1 MSTFKKEHVQDMYR
15 LSPMQ
20 EGMLFHALLDKD
32 KNAHLVQMSIAIEGI
47 VDVEL
52 LSESLNILIDRYD
65 VFRTTFLHEKIKQPL
80 QVVLKE
86 RPVQLQFKDIS
97 SLDEEK
103 REQAIEQYKY
113 QDGETVFD
121 LTRDPLMRVAIF
133 QTGKVNYQMIWSF
146 HHILMD
152 GWCFNIIFND
162 LFNIYLSLKEKKP
175 LQLEAV
181 QPYKQFIKWLEKQD
195 KQEALRYWKEHLMNY
210 DQSVTLPK
218 KKAAINNTTY
228 EPAQFRFAFDK
239 VLTQQL
245 LRIANQSQVTL
256 NIVFQTIWGIV
267 LQKYNSTN
275 DVVYGSVVSGRPSEI
290 SGIEKMVGLFIN
302 TLPLRIQTQKDQSF
316 IELVKTVHQNVLFSQ
331 QHEYFPLYEIQNHT
345 ELKQNLI
352 DHIMV
357 IENYPLVEELQKN
370 SIMQKVGFTVR
381 DVKMFE
387 PTNYDMTVMVLPRD
401 EISVRLDYNAAV
413 YDIDFIRKI
422 EGHMKEVALCVA
434 NNPHVLVQDVPLL
447 TKQEKQHLLVELHDS
462 ITEYPDKTIHQLFTE
477 QVEKTPE
484 HVAVVFEDEKVT
496 YRELHERS
504 NQLARFL
511 REKGVKKESII
522 GIMME
527 RSVEMIV
534 GILGILKAGGAFVP
548 IDPEYPKER
557 IGYMLDSVRLVLT
570 QRHLK
575 DKFAFTKETIV
586 IEDPSISHELTEEI
600 DYINESEDLFY
611 IIYTSGTTGK
621 PKGVMLEHKNIVN
634 LLHFTFEKT
643 NINFSDKVL
652 QYTTC
657 SFDVCYQEIFSTL
670 LSGGQLYLI
679 RKETQRD
686 VEQLFDLVKREN
698 IEVLSFPVA
707 FLKFIFNEREFIN
720 RFPTCVKHIITAGE
734 QLVVNNEFKRYL
746 HEHNV
751 HLHNHYG
758 PSETH
763 VVTTYT
769 INPEAEIPEL
779 PPIGKPISNT
789 WIYILDQEQQLQPQG
804 IVGELYISGANVGRG
819 YLNNQEL
826 TAEKFFAD
834 PFRPN
839 ERMYR
844 TGDLARWLPDGNIE
858 FLGRADHQVKI
869 RGHRIELGE
878 IEAQLLN
885 CKGVKEAVVIDKA
898 DDKGGKYLCAYV
910 VMEVEVNDSE
920 LREYLGKALPDYM
933 IPSFFVP
940 LDQLPLTPNGKID
953 RKSLPNL
960 EGIVNTNAKYV
971 VPTNELEEKLA
982 KIWEEV
988 LGISQIGIQDNFF
1001 SLGGHS
1007 LKAITLISRMNK
1019 ECNVD
1024 IPLRLLFEAPTIQEI
1039 SNYINGAKKES
1050 YVAIQ
1055 PVPEQEYYPVSSV
1068 QKRMFILNEFDRSG
1082 TAYNL
1087 PGVMFLDGK
1096 LNYRQLEAAVK
1107 KLVERH
1113 EALRT
1118 SFHSINGEPVQRV
1131 HQNVEL
1137 QIAYS
1142 ESTEDQ
1148 VERIIAEFMQPFAL
1162 EVAPLL
1168 RVGLVK
1174 LEAERHL
1181 FIMDMHHIIS
1191 DGVSMQIMI
1200 QEIADL
1206 YKEKELPTLGIQY
1219 KDFTVWH
1226 NRLLQSDVIEKQE
1239 AYWLNV
1245 FTEEIPVLNLPTDYP
1260 RPTIQSFDGKR
1271 FTFSTGKQLM
1281 DDLYKVATETGTT
1294 LYMVLL
1300 AAYNVFLSKYSG
1312 QDDIVVGTPIAGRS
1326 HADVENMLGMFVNTL
1341 AIRSRLNNED
1351 TFKDFLANVKQT
1363 ALHAYENP
1371 DYPFDTLVEK
1381 LGIQRDLSRNPLF
1394 DTMFVLQ
1401 NTDRKSFEVEQITI
1415 TPYVPNS
1422 RHSKFDLTLE
1432 VSEEQNEI
1440 LLCLEYCTKLFTD
1453 KTVERMAGHFLQI
1466 LHAIV
1471 GNPTIIIS
1479 EIEILSEEEKQHI
1492 LFEFNDTKTTYP
1504 HMQTIQGLF
1513 EEQVE
1518 KTPDHVAVGWKDQAL
1533 TYRELN
1539 ERANQVARVLRQKG
1553 VQPDNIVGLL
1563 VERSPEM
1570 LVGIMGIL
1578 KAGGAYLPLDPEYPA
1593 DRISYM
1599 IQDCG
1604 VRIMLTQQHLLSLVH
1619 DEFDC
1624 VILDEDSLYKG
1635 DSSNLAPVNQA
1646 GDLAYIMYTSGSTG
1660 KPKGVMVEHRNVIR
1674 LVKNT
1679 NYVQVREDDRIIQT
1693 GAIGFDA
1700 LTFEVFGSLLHGAEL
1715 YPVTKDVL
1723 LDAEKLHKFL
1733 QANQITIM
1741 WLTSP
1746 LFNQLSQGTEEMF
1759 AGLRSLIVGGD
1770 ALSPKHINNVKRKC
1784 PNLTMWNGYGP
1795 TENTTFST
1803 CFLIDKEY
1811 DDNIP
1816 IGKAI
1821 SNSTVYIMDRYGQLQ
1836 PVGVPGELCV
1846 GGDGVARGYMN
1857 QPALT
1862 EEKFVPNPFAPGERM
1877 YRTGDLARWLPD
1889 GTIEYLGR
1897 IDQQVKIRGYRIEPG
1912 EIETL
1917 LVKHKKVKESVIMV
1931 VEDNNGQKALC
1942 AYYVPEEEV
1951 TVSELREYI
1960 AKELPVYMVPA
1971 YFVQIEQMPLTQN
1984 GKVNRSALPKPDGEF
1999 GTATEYVAPSSD
2011 IEMKLAE
2018 IWHNVLG
2025 VNKIGV
2031 LDNFFELGGHSLR
2044 AMTMISQVHKE
2055 FDVELP
2061 LKVLFETPTISALAQ
2076 YIADGEKGMYLAIQP
2091 VTPQDYYPVSS
2102 AQKRMYILYE
2112 FEGAGITYNVP
2123 NVMFIEGKLDYQ
2135 RFEYAIKSLINRHE
2149 ALRTSFYS
2157 LNGEPVQRVHQNV
2170 ELQIAYSEA
2179 KEDEIEQIVESFV
2192 QPFDLEIAPALRV
2205 GLVKLASDRH
2215 LFLMDMHHIISDG
2228 VSMQIITKEIADLY
2242 KGKELA
2248 ELHIQYKDF
2257 AVWQNEWFQSAA
2269 LEKQKTYWLN
2279 TFAEDIPVL
2288 NLSTDYPRPTIQ
2300 SFEGDIVTF
2309 SAGKQLAEE
2318 LKRLATETG
2327 TTLYM
2332 LLLAAYNVLLHKY
2345 SGQEEIVVGTPIA
2358 GRSHADVE
2366 NIVGMFVNTLA
2377 LKNTPIAVRTFHEFL
2392 LEVKQNALEAFEN
2405 QDYPFENLIEKL
2417 QVRRDLSR
2425 NPLFDTMFSLS
2436 NIDEQVEI
2444 GIEGLSFSPYEMQ
2457 YWIAKFDISFDILEK
2472 QDDIQFYFNYCTN
2485 LFKKETIER
2494 LATHFMHILQE
2505 IVINPEIKLC
2515 EINMLSEEEQQRV
2528 LYDFNGTD
2536 ATYATNKIF
2545 HELFEEQVEK
2555 TPDHIAVIDE
2565 REKLSYQ
2572 ELNAK
2577 ANQLAR
2583 VLRQKG
2589 VQPNSMVGIMVDR
2602 SLDMIVGMLGVLK
2615 AGGAYVPIDIDYPQ
2629 ERISYMMEDSGAAL
2643 LLTQQKLTQQ
2653 IAFSGDILYLDQE
2666 EWLHEEASNL
2676 EPIARPQDIAYIIYT
2691 SGTTGKPKGVMIE
2704 HQSYVNVAMAW
2715 KDAYRLDTFPVRLL
2729 QMASFAFDVSA
2740 GDFARALLTGG
2751 QLIVC
2756 PNEVKMDPASLYA
2769 IIKKYDITIFEAT
2782 PALVI
2787 PLMEYIYE
2795 QKLDISQLQI
2805 LIVGSD
2811 SCSMEDFKTL
2821 VSRFG
2826 STIRIVNSYGVTE
2839 ACIDSSYYE
2848 QPLSSLHVT
2857 GTVPIGKP
2865 YANMKMYIMN
2875 QYLQIQPVGVIG
2887 ELCIGGAGVA
2897 RGYLNRPDLTAEKF
2911 VPNPFVPGE
2920 KLYRTGDLARWM
2932 PDGNV
2937 EFLGRNDHQ
2946 VKIRGIRIE
2955 LGEIEAQLRKHDSIK
2970 EATVIARE
2978 DHMKE
2983 KYLCA
2988 YMVTEGEV
2996 NVAELRAYLATDL
3009 PAAMIPSYF
3018 VSLEAM
3024 PLTANGKIDK
3034 RSLPEPD
3041 GSISIGTEY
3050 VAPRTMLE
3058 GKLEEIWKDV
3068 LGLQRVGIHDD
3079 FFTIGGHSL
3088 KAMAVISQV
3097 HKECQTEVPLRVLF
3111 ETPTIQGLAK
3121 YIEETD
3127 TEQYMA
3133 IQPVSGQDYY
3143 PVSSAQKR
3151 MFIVNQF
3158 DGVGI
3163 SYNMPSIMLIEG
3175 KLERTRLE
3183 SAFKRLIERH
3193 ESLRTSFEIINGKP
3207 VQKIHEEADFNMS
3220 YQVASNEQVEKM
3232 IDEFIQPFDLSVAPL
3247 LRVELLKLEEDRHV
3261 LIFDMH
3267 HIISDG
3273 ISSNILMKELGELY
3287 QGNAL
3292 PELRIQYKDFAVW
3305 QNEWFQSEA
3314 FKKQEEYWVNVF
3326 ADERPILDIPTDYP
3340 RPMQQSFDGAQLT
3353 FGTGKQ
3359 LMDGLYRVATETG
3372 TTLYMVL
3379 LAAYNVLLSK
3389 YSGQED
3395 IIVGTPIV
3403 GRSHTDLENI
3413 VGMFVNTLAMRNKP
3427 EGEKTFKAFVSEIKQ
3442 NALAAFENQD
3452 YPFEELIEKL
3462 EIQRD
3467 LSRNPLFDTL
3477 FSLQNIGEESFE
3489 LAELT
3494 CKPFDLVSKLEHAK
3508 FDLSLVAV
3516 EKEEEI
3522 AFGLQY
3528 CTKLYKEKTVE
3539 QLAQHFIQIVKA
3551 IVENPDVKLSDIDML
3566 SEEEKKQIMLEFNDT
3581 KIQYPQNQTIQELFE
3596 EQVKKTPEHIAIV
3609 WEGQALTYH
3618 ELNIKANQLARVL
3631 REKGVTPNH
3640 PVAIM
3645 TERSLEMIVGIFSIL
3660 KAGGA
3665 YVPIDPAYP
3674 QERIQYLLED
3684 SGATLLLTQ
3693 SHVLNKLPVDI
3704 EWLDLTDEQNYVEDG
3719 TNLPFMNQSTD
3730 LAYIIYT
3737 SGTTGKPK
3745 GVMIEHQSIIN
3756 CLQWRKEEYEFG
3768 PGDTALQVFS
3778 FAFDGF
3784 VASLFAPILAGA
3796 TSVLPKEEEA
3806 KDPVALKKLI
3816 ASEEITHYYGVPSL
3830 FSAILDVSSSKDL
3843 QNLRCVTLGG
3853 EKLPAQIVKKIKEKN
3868 KEIEVNNEYGP
3879 TENSV
3884 VTTIMRDIQVEQEI
3898 TIGCPLSNVDVYIVN
3913 CNHQLQ
3919 PVGVVGELCIGGQGL
3934 ARGYLNKPELTADK
3948 FVVNPFVPGERMYK
3962 TGDLAKW
3969 RSDGMIEYVGRVDE
3983 QVKVRGYRIELG
3995 EIESAIL
4002 EYEKIKEAV
4011 VIVSEHT
4018 ASEQMLCAYI
4028 VGEED
4033 VLTLD
4038 LRSYLAKLLPSYM
4051 IPNYFIQ
4058 LDSIPL
4064 TPNGK
4069 VDRKAL
4075 PEPQTIGLMA
4085 REYVAPRNEIEAQLV
4100 LIWQEV
4106 LGIELIGITDNF
4118 FELGGHSLKATLLV
4132 AKIYEYM
4139 QIEMPLNVV
4148 FKHSTIM
4155 KIAEYITHQESENNV
4170 HQPILVNVEADR
4182 EALSLNGEKQRKNI
4196 ELPILLNEETDRNV
4210 FLFAPIGAQ
4219 GVFYKKLAEQIPT
4232 ASLYGFD
4239 FIEDD
4244 DRIQQYIESMIQTQS
4259 DGQYVL
4265 IGYSSGGN
4273 LAFEVAK
4280 EMERQGY
4287 SVSDLVL
4294 FDVYWKGKVFEQT
4307 KEEEEENIKIIME
4320 ELRENPG
4327 MFNMTREDFELYF
4340 ANEFVK
4346 QSFTRKMRKYMS
4358 FYTQLVNYGEVEA
4371 TIHLIQA
4378 EFEEE
4383 KIDENEKAD
4392 EEEKTYLEEK
4402 WNEKAWN
4409 KAAKRFV
4416 KYNGYGAHSNMLG
4429 GDGLERNSSILKQ
4442 ILQGTFVVK

>member
-15 LSPMQ
+15 LTPMQ
-20 EGMLFHALLDKD
+20 EGMLFHALLDKE
-32 KNAHLVQMSIAIEGI
+32 KNAHLVQMSIAIEGT

-52 LSESLNILIDRYD
+52 LSKSLNVLIDRYD

-86 RPVQLQFKDIS
+86 RPVQLQFKNIS

-103 REQAIEQYKY
+103 KEQVIRQYKY
-113 QDGETVFD
+113 QDEETVFD
-121 LTRDPLMRVAIF
+121 LTKDHLMRVAIF

-162 LFNIYLSLKEKKP
+162 LFNIYVSLKEKKP
-175 LQLEAV
+175 LQLEPV

-195 KQEALRYWKEHLMNY
+195 RQEALRYWKEYLINY
-210 DQSVTLPK
+210 SQSAAVPK
-218 KKAAINNTTY
+218 KKVSINHTMY
-228 EPAQFRFAFDK
+228 KPAQFHFAFDRA
-239 VLTQQL
+239 LTQQL

-256 NIVFQTIWGIV
+256 NIVFQTLWGIV
-267 LQKYNSTN
+267 LQKYNSTD

-316 IELVKTVHQNVLFSQ
+316 VELVKAVHQSVLLAQ
-331 QHEYFPLYEIQNHT
+331 QYEYFPLYEIQNHT
-345 ELKQNLI
+345 ELKQDLI

-413 YDIDFIRKI
+413 YDINFIKKI

-434 NNPHVLVQDVPLL
+434 NNPYVPVQDISLL
-447 TKQEKQHLLVELHDS
+447 TQQEKQHLLVELHDS
-462 ITEYPDKTIHQLFTE
+462 MTRYPDKTVHQLFTE
-477 QVEKTPE
+477 QVEKTPD
-484 HVAVVFEDEKVT
+484 HVAIVFEGEKVT
-496 YRELHERS
+496 YRELHDRS

-511 REKGVKKESII
+511 REKGVKRESII

-527 RSVEMIV
+527 RSIEMIV

-557 IGYMLDSVRLVLT
+557 IDYMLDSVQLVLT
-570 QRHLK
+570 QRQLK
-575 DKFAFTKETIV
+575 DKFAFTKETVV
-586 IEDPSISHELTEEI
+586 IEDPGILQELTEEM
-600 DYINESEDLFY
+600 DYINDPEDLFY

-621 PKGVMLEHKNIVN
+621 PKGVMLEHRNIVN

-643 NINFSDKVL
+643 NINFNDKVL

-686 VEQLFDLVKREN
+686 VEKLFDLVKREN
-698 IEVLSFPVA
+698 IAVLSFPVA
-707 FLKFIFNEREFIN
+707 FLKFIFNEKEFIN
-720 RFPTCVKHIITAGE
+720 RFPICVKHIITAGE

-751 HLHNHYG
+751 YLHNHYG

-769 INPEAEIPEL
+769 IHPEAEIPEL

-789 WIYILDQEQQLQPQG
+789 WIYILDQEQHLQPQG
-804 IVGELYISGANVGRG
+804 VVGELYISGANVGRG

-839 ERMYR
+839 EKMYR

-858 FLGRADHQVKI
+858 YLGRADHQVKI

-898 DDKGGKYLCAYV
+898 DDKGAKYLCAYV
-910 VMEVEVNDSE
+910 VMEAEVNDTE
-920 LREYLGKALPDYM
+920 LRNYLGKALPDYM
-933 IPSFFVP
+933 IPSFFVT

-953 RKSLPNL
+953 RKSLPNP
-960 EGIVNTNAKYV
+960 EKVVNTNVKYA
-971 VPTNELEEKLA
+971 VPTNELEKKLA

-988 LGISQIGIQDNFF
+988 LGIPQIGIQDNFF

-1039 SNYINGAKKES
+1039 SNYINGAKREN

-1055 PVPEQEYYPVSSV
+1055 PVPQQQYYPVSSV

-1096 LNYRQLEAAVK
+1096 LNYKRLEEAVR
-1107 KLVERH
+1107 KLVDRH

-1118 SFHSINGEPVQRV
+1118 SFHSINGEPVQQI

-1142 ESTEDQ
+1142 ESTKDQ

-1206 YKEKELPTLGIQY
+1206 YKGKELPALGIQY
-1219 KDFTVWH
+1219 KDFTIWH
-1226 NRLLQSDVIEKQE
+1226 NHLLQSEAIKKQE
-1239 AYWLNV
+1239 AYWLDV
-1245 FTEEIPVLNLPTDYP
+1245 FAEEIPVLNLPTDYS
-1260 RPTIQSFDGKR
+1260 RPTSQSFDGKR

-1281 DDLYKVATETGTT
+1281 DDLYKVAKETGTT

-1312 QDDIVVGTPIAGRS
+1312 QDDIVVGTPIAGRA

-1341 AIRSRLNNED
+1341 AIRSRLNHED

-1401 NTDRKSFEVEQITI
+1401 NTDRKSFEVEQVKV

-1440 LLCLEYCTKLFTD
+1440 LFCLEYCTKLFVD
-1453 KTVERMAGHFLQI
+1453 KTVERMAAHFLQI
-1466 LHAIV
+1466 LRAIV
-1471 GNPTIIIS
+1471 GNPAIIIS
-1479 EIEILSEEEKQHI
+1479 EIELLTEEEKQHI
-1492 LFEFNDTKTTYP
+1492 LFEFNDTKATYP

-1518 KTPDHVAVGWKDQAL
+1518 KTPDHIAVVWEEQTL

-1539 ERANQVARVLRQKG
+1539 ERANQVARILRQKG

-1563 VERSPEM
+1563 VERSLEM
-1570 LVGIMGIL
+1570 IVGIMGIL
-1578 KAGGAYLPLDPEYPA
+1578 KAGGAYVPLDPEYPE

-1599 IQDCG
+1599 IQDCC
-1604 VRIMLTQQHLLSLVH
+1604 VHIMLTQQHLLHLVH
-1619 DEFDC
+1619 DGFDC
-1624 VILDEDSLYKG
+1624 VVLDGESLYQG
-1635 DSSNLAPVNQA
+1635 DSSNLNPVNQA

-1679 NYVQVREDDRIIQT
+1679 NYVQVHENDRVIQT

-1700 LTFEVFGSLLHGAEL
+1700 LTFELFGSLLNGAGV
-1715 YPVTKDVL
+1715 YPVAKDVL
-1723 LDAEKLHKFL
+1723 LDAEKLREFL
-1733 QANQITIM
+1733 QVNQITIM
-1741 WLTSP
+1741 FLTTP

-1784 PNLTMWNGYGP
+1784 PNLAMWNGYGP

-1811 DDNIP
+1811 DDSIP

-1821 SNSTVYIMDRYGQLQ
+1821 SNSTVYIMGRYGQLQ
-1836 PVGVPGELCV
+1836 PVGIPGELCV

-1862 EEKFVPNPFAPGERM
+1862 AEKFVPNPFVPGGRM

-1897 IDQQVKIRGYRIEPG
+1897 IDHQVKIRGYRIEPG

-1917 LVKHKKVKESVIMV
+1917 LVKHKKVKEAVIMV
-1931 VEDNNGQKALC
+1931 VEDNNAQKALC
-1942 AYYVPEEEV
+1942 AYYVPEEKV

-1984 GKVNRSALPKPDGEF
+1984 GKVDRKALPKPEGEC

-2011 IEMKLAE
+2011 IEIKLAE

-2025 VNKIGV
+2025 INRIGV

-2044 AMTMISQVHKE
+2044 AMTIIAQVHKE
-2055 FDVELP
+2055 FGVELP
-2061 LKVLFETPTISALAQ
+2061 LKVLFATPTISALAQ
-2076 YIADGEKGMYLAIQP
+2076 YIADGEKGRYSAIQP
-2091 VTPQDYYPVSS
+2091 AALQDYYPVSS

-2123 NVMFIEGKLDYQ
+2123 SVMFIEGKLDYQ
-2135 RFEYAIKSLINRHE
+2135 RFEYAIRSLVNRHE

-2157 LNGEPVQRVHQNV
+2157 INGEPVQKIHQNV

-2179 KEDEIEQIVESFV
+2179 KEDQVEQIVESFV
-2192 QPFDLEIAPALRV
+2192 QPFDLGLAPLLRV
-2205 GLVKLASDRH
+2205 GLVKLALDRH
-2215 LFLMDMHHIISDG
+2215 LFLIDMHHIISDG
-2228 VSMQIITKEIADLY
+2228 VSMQMITNEFADLY

-2248 ELHIQYKDF
+2248 ELRIQYKDF
-2257 AVWQNEWFQSAA
+2257 AVWQNEWFQSDAI
-2269 LEKQKTYWLN
+2269 EKQEAYWLN
-2279 TFAEDIPVL
+2279 TFAEEIPVL
-2288 NLSTDYPRPTIQ
+2288 NLSTDYPRPMIQ

-2309 SAGKQLAEE
+2309 NSGRRLAEE

-2358 GRSHADVE
+2358 GRSHADME

-2377 LKNTPIAVRTFHEFL
+2377 LKNTPIAARSFREFL

-2405 QDYPFENLIEKL
+2405 QDYPFENLVEKL

-2425 NPLFDTMFSLS
+2425 NPLFDTMFSL
-2436 NIDEQVEI
+2436 NNADEQVGIE
-2444 GIEGLSFSPYEMQ
+2444 IEGLSFRPYEMQ
-2457 YWIAKFDISFDILEK
+2457 YWIAKFDISLDALEK
-2472 QDDIQFYFNYCTN
+2472 QDEIQFYFNYCTN
-2485 LFKKETIER
+2485 LFKKETMER

-2505 IVINPEIKLC
+2505 IVTNPEVKLC

-2528 LYDFNGTD
+2528 RYDFNATD
-2536 ATYATNKIF
+2536 VTYATNKTF
-2545 HELFEEQVEK
+2545 HQLFEEQVEK
-2555 TPDHIAVIDE
+2555 TPDSVAVIDE
-2565 REKLSYQ
+2565 KEKLSYR

-2577 ANQLAR
+2577 ANRLAR

-2589 VQPNSMVGIMVDR
+2589 VQPGSMVGIMVDR

-2629 ERISYMMEDSGAAL
+2629 ERISYMMEDSRAVL
-2643 LLTQQKLTQQ
+2643 LLTQQKLAQQ
-2653 IAFSGDILYLDQE
+2653 IAFPGDILYLDQAE
-2666 EWLHEEASNL
+2666 SFHEEASNL
-2676 EPIARPQDIAYIIYT
+2676 EPVAHPQDIAYIIYT

-2756 PNEVKMDPASLYA
+2756 PNEVKMDPASLYS
-2769 IIKKYDITIFEAT
+2769 IIRKYEITIFEAT
-2782 PALVI
+2782 PALVM

-2811 SCSMEDFKTL
+2811 SCSMEDFRTL

-2826 STIRIVNSYGVTE
+2826 STMRIVNSYGVTE
-2839 ACIDSSYYE
+2839 ACIDTSYYE
-2848 QPLSSLHVT
+2848 QPLSSLHAT

-2865 YANMKMYIMN
+2865 YANMRMYIMN
-2875 QYLQIQPVGVIG
+2875 QYLQVQPVGVIG

-2897 RGYLNRPDLTAEKF
+2897 RGYLNRAELTAEKF

-2970 EATVIARE
+2970 EAIVIARE
-2978 DHMKE
+2978 DHIKE

-2988 YMVTEGEV
+2988 YMVTEGEI
-2996 NVAELRAYLATDL
+2996 NVAELRAYLANEL
-3009 PAAMIPSYF
+3009 PVAMIPSYF

-3024 PLTANGKIDK
+3024 PLTPNGKIDK

-3041 GSISIGTEY
+3041 NSVSIGTEY

-3058 GKLEEIWKDV
+3058 GQLEEIWKNV

-3097 HKECQTEVPLRVLF
+3097 HKECQAEVPLRVLF
-3111 ETPTIQGLAK
+3111 ETPTIQGMAK

-3127 TEQYMA
+3127 TEHYMA
-3133 IQPVSGQDYY
+3133 IQPVSKQEYY

-3175 KLERTRLE
+3175 KLEPQRLE
-3183 SAFKRLIERH
+3183 TAFKRLIQRH

-3207 VQKIHEEADFNMS
+3207 VQKIHEEIDFNMS
-3220 YQVASNEQVEKM
+3220 YQVVSNDQVEKM

-3247 LRVELLKLEEDRHV
+3247 LRVELLKLEEDRHI

-3273 ISSNILMKELGELY
+3273 ISSGILMNELGELY
-3287 QGNAL
+3287 QDNAL

-3305 QNEWFQSEA
+3305 QNKWFQSEA
-3314 FKKQEEYWVNVF
+3314 FKKQEEYWLNAF
-3326 ADERPILDIPTDYP
+3326 ADELPILDIPTDYS

-3359 LMDGLYRVATETG
+3359 LMDGLYRVAAETG

-3389 YSGQED
+3389 YSAQED

-3403 GRSHTDLENI
+3403 GRSHVDLENI

-3427 EGEKTFKAFVSEIKQ
+3427 EGEKTFKALVLEVKQ
-3442 NALAAFENQD
+3442 NALEAFENQD

-3477 FSLQNIGEESFE
+3477 FSLQNMDEESFE
-3489 LAELT
+3489 LAGLT
-3494 CKPFDLVSKLEHAK
+3494 CQPFDVASKLEQVK

-3516 EKEEEI
+3516 EEEEEI
-3522 AFGLQY
+3522 VFGLQY
-3528 CTKLYKEKTVE
+3528 CTKLYKRETIE
-3539 QLAQHFIQIVKA
+3539 QMIQHFIQIVKA
-3551 IVENPDVKLSDIDML
+3551 IVENPDVKLHDIDML
-3566 SEEEKKQIMLEFNDT
+3566 NEAEKKQIMFEFNDT
-3581 KIQYPQNQTIQELFE
+3581 KRQYLHNQTMQELFE
-3596 EQVKKTPEHIAIV
+3596 EQVRKTPEHIAIV
-3609 WEGQALTYH
+3609 WEGQALTYD

-3631 REKGVTPNH
+3631 REKGVAPNR

-3645 TERSLEMIVGIFSIL
+3645 AERSLEMIIGMFGIL

-3684 SGATLLLTQ
+3684 SGATLLLAQ
-3693 SHVLNKLPVDI
+3693 PHVLNKLPVDI
-3704 EWLDLTDEQNYVEDG
+3704 EWMNLTDEQNYTGDG
-3719 TNLPFMNQSTD
+3719 ANPPFINQSTD

-3756 CLQWRKEEYEFG
+3756 CLQWRKEEYGFG
-3768 PGDTALQVFS
+3768 PGDTVLQVFS

-3784 VASLFAPILAGA
+3784 VASLFAPIFAGA
-3796 TSVLPKEEEA
+3796 KSVLPREEEA

-3816 ASEEITHYYGVPSL
+3816 TSEEITHYYGVPSL
-3830 FSAILDVSSSKDL
+3830 FSAILAVSSRNDM

-3868 KEIEVNNEYGP
+3868 GGIEVNNEYGP

-3884 VTTIMRDIQVEQEI
+3884 VTTIMRNIQVEQEI
-3898 TIGCPLSNVDVYIVN
+3898 TIGRPLANVEVYIVN
-3913 CNHQLQ
+3913 HNHQLQ
-3919 PVGVVGELCIGGQGL
+3919 PVGVVGELCIGGRGL
-3934 ARGYLNKPELTADK
+3934 ARGYLNKPDLTADK
-3948 FVVNPFVPGERMYK
+3948 FVSNPFVPGERMYK

-4018 ASEQMLCAYI
+4018 TSEQILCAYI
-4028 VGEED
+4028 VGEEE
-4033 VLTLD
+4033 VSTLN
-4038 LRSYLAKLLPSYM
+4038 LRSYLAKSLPSYM

-4058 LDSIPL
+4058 LDTMPL

-4075 PEPQTIGLMA
+4075 PEPQTIGLMT
-4085 REYVAPRNEIEAQLV
+4085 REYVAPRNEIEAQLAF
-4100 LIWQEV
+4100 IWQEV

-4132 AKIYEYM
+4132 AKIYEHM
-4139 QIEMPLNVV
+4139 QIEMPLNIV

-4155 KIAEYITHQESENNV
+4155 KIAEYIMLQQSENKV
-4170 HQPILVNVEADR
+4170 HQPIPVNAEAEEDTLSSTDR
-4182 EALSLNGEKQRKNI
+4182 KPRTTV
-4196 ELPILLNEETDRNV
+4196 ELPILLNEEAERNA
-4210 FLFAPIGAQ
+4210 FCFAPIGAQ
-4219 GVFYKKLAEQIPT
+4219 GIFYKKLAEQIHT

-4244 DRIQQYIESMIQTQS
+4244 DRIQQYIEAMVQIQS

-4273 LAFEVAK
+4273 LAFEVARQ
-4280 EMERQGY
+4280 MEKQGY
-4287 SVSDLVL
+4287 HVSDLVL
-4294 FDVYWKGKVFEQT
+4294 FDVYWKGRVFEQT
-4307 KEEEEENIKIIME
+4307 KEEEEENIKVIMD

-4327 MFNMTREDFELYF
+4327 MFNMTREEFELYF
-4340 ANEFVK
+4340 TNEFVK

-4358 FYTQLVNYGEVEA
+4358 FYTQLVNYGEVGA

-4383 KIDENEKAD
+4383 KIDENERFD

-4402 WNEKAWN
+4402 WNEKAWS

-4442 ILQGTFVVK
+4442 ILQGTFVLK